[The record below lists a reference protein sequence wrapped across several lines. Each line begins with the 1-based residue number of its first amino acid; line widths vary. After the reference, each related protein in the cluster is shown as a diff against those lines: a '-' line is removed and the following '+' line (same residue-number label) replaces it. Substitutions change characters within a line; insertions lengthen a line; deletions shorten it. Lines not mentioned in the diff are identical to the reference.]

1 MAKEYISPKGI
12 FEPIGWSHA
21 VKVGSTIYVSGMVGF
36 DENRKVVAG
45 GFEAQ
50 TMKAFENIELALE
63 AAGASLK
70 DVVKMTV
77 YVTDMDNIVKFREIR
92 ARYFSPPMPTSTGVE
107 VSRLILPE
115 LLVEIE
121 AIAVIDRLS

>member
-1 MAKEYISPKGI
+1 MKKEYISPDAL
-12 FEPIGWSHA
+12 FEPMGWSHA
-21 VKVGSTIYVSGMVGF
+21 VRVDNTIYLAGMVGF
-36 DENRKVVAG
+36 DENRNVVPG

-50 TMKAFENIELALE
+50 TVKTFENIKLILE

-70 DVVKMTV
+70 DVVKLTV
-77 YVTDMDNIVKFREIR
+77 YVTDMNDIIKFREIR
-92 ARYFSPPMPTSTGVE
+92 ARYFSPPMPASTGVE

-121 AIAVIDRLS
+121 AIAVAG

>member
-1 MAKEYISPKGI
+1 MKKEHISPKVI
-12 FEPIGWSHA
+12 FEPMGWSHA
-21 VKVGSTIYVSGMVGF
+21 VKADNTVYLSGMVGF
-36 DENRKVVAG
+36 DEQRNTVEG

-50 TMKAFENIELALE
+50 TIKTFENIKLTLE

-77 YVTDMDNIVKFREIR
+77 YVTDMDNILKFREIR
-92 ARYFSPPMPTSTGVE
+92 ARYFSPPMPASTGIE

-121 AIAVIDRLS
+121 AIAVIDR

>member
-1 MAKEYISPKGI
+1 MEKEYVSPEGI

-21 VKVGSTIYVSGMVGF
+21 VKVGNTIYVSGMVGF
-36 DENRKVVAG
+36 DENREVVAG

-70 DVVKMTV
+70 DVVKLTV
-77 YVTDMDNIVKFREIR
+77 YVTDMGNIGKFREIR
-92 ARYFSPPMPTSTGVE
+92 ARYFSPPMPASTGVE

-121 AIAVIDRLS
+121 AIAVVD

>member
-1 MAKEYISPKGI
+1 MKKEYLSPKGL

-21 VKVGSTIYVSGMVGF
+21 VKAGNTIYLAGMVGF
-36 DENRKVVAG
+36 DEQRNIVAG
-45 GFEAQ
+45 GFEGQ
-50 TMKAFENIELALE
+50 TVKALENIKLVLE

-77 YVTDMDNIVKFREIR
+77 YLTDMDNIIKFREIR
-92 ARYFSPPMPTSTGVE
+92 ARYFSPPMPASTAVE
-107 VSRLILPE
+107 VSRLVLPE

-121 AIAVIDRLS
+121 AIAVVG

>member
-1 MAKEYISPKGI
+1 
-12 FEPIGWSHA
+12 
-21 VKVGSTIYVSGMVGF
+21 
-36 DENRKVVAG
+36 VAG

-50 TMKAFENIELALE
+50 TIKTFENIKLVLE

-70 DVVKMTV
+70 DVVKITV
-77 YVTDMDNIVKFREIR
+77 YVTDMDNIIKFREIR
-92 ARYFSPPMPTSTGVE
+92 ARYFSPPMPASTGVE

-121 AIAVIDRLS
+121 AIAVVS

>member
-1 MAKEYISPKGI
+1 MKKEPISPKGI
-12 FEPIGWSHA
+12 FEPMGWSHA
-21 VKVGSTIYVSGMVGF
+21 VKVANTIYLAGMVGF
-36 DENRKVVAG
+36 DEQRNIVEG

-50 TMKAFENIELALE
+50 TIKTFENIKLVLE

-70 DVVKMTV
+70 DVVKITV
-77 YVTDMDNIVKFREIR
+77 YVTDMDNIIKFREIR
-92 ARYFSPPMPTSTGVE
+92 ARYFSPPMPASTGVE

-121 AIAVIDRLS
+121 AIAVVN

>member
-1 MAKEYISPKGI
+1 MKKEYLSPQGL

-21 VKVGSTIYVSGMVGF
+21 VRVGNTIYLSGMVGF
-36 DENRKVVAG
+36 DKQRNIVAG

-50 TMKAFENIELALE
+50 TIKTFENIKLALE

-70 DVVKMTV
+70 DVVKITV
-77 YVTDMDNIVKFREIR
+77 YLTDMDNIVKFREIR
-92 ARYFSPPMPTSTGVE
+92 ARYFSPHMPASTGVE

-121 AIAVIDRLS
+121 AIAVVDK

>member
-1 MAKEYISPKGI
+1 MKKEYISPKGL

-21 VKVGSTIYVSGMVGF
+21 VKAGNTIYLAGMVGF
-36 DENRKVVAG
+36 DEQRNIVAG
-45 GFEAQ
+45 GFEGQ
-50 TMKAFENIELALE
+50 TVKALENIKLVLE

-77 YVTDMDNIVKFREIR
+77 YLTDMDNIIEFREIR
-92 ARYFSPPMPTSTGVE
+92 ARYFSPPMPASTGIE
-107 VSRLILPE
+107 VSRLVLPE

-121 AIAVIDRLS
+121 AIAVVG

>member
-1 MAKEYISPKGI
+1 MKREYISPEAL

-21 VKVGSTIYVSGMVGF
+21 VKVDNTIYLAGMVGF
-36 DENRKVVAG
+36 DENRKVVEG

-50 TMKAFENIELALE
+50 TIKTFENIKLTLE

-77 YVTDMDNIVKFREIR
+77 FVTDINNIIKFREIR
-92 ARYFSPPMPTSTGVE
+92 TRYFSPPMPASTGVE

-115 LLVEIE
+115 LIVEIE
-121 AIAVIDRLS
+121 AIAVVGK

>member
-1 MAKEYISPKGI
+1 MKKESISPKGI
-12 FEPIGWSHA
+12 FEPMGWSHA
-21 VKVGSTIYVSGMVGF
+21 VKVANTIYLAGMVGF
-36 DENRKVVAG
+36 DEQRNIVEG

-50 TMKAFENIELALE
+50 TIKTFENIKLVLE

-70 DVVKMTV
+70 DVVKITV
-77 YVTDMDNIVKFREIR
+77 YVTDMDDIIKFRESR
-92 ARYFSPPMPTSTGVE
+92 ARYFSPPMPASTGVE

-121 AIAVIDRLS
+121 AIAVVN

>member
-1 MAKEYISPKGI
+1 MKRENIAPEGL
-12 FEPIGWSHA
+12 FEPMGWSHA
-21 VKVGSTIYVSGMVGF
+21 IKVDNTIYLAGMVGF
-36 DENRKVVAG
+36 DEQRNVVDG

-50 TMKAFENIELALE
+50 TIKTFENIKLTLE
-63 AAGASLK
+63 AAGATLK
-70 DVVKMTV
+70 DVVKLTI

-92 ARYFSPPMPTSTGVE
+92 GRYFSPPLPASTGVE

-121 AIAVIDRLS
+121 AIAVVGN

>member
-1 MAKEYISPKGI
+1 MKKEYILPKAL
-12 FEPIGWSHA
+12 FEPLGWSHA
-21 VKVGSTIYVSGMVGF
+21 VKADNTIYLAGMVGF
-36 DENRKVVAG
+36 DENRNVVAG

-50 TMKAFENIELALE
+50 TVKTFENIKLTLE

-70 DVVKMTV
+70 DVVKMTI
-77 YVTDMDNIVKFREIR
+77 YVTDMKNIIKFREIR
-92 ARYFSPPMPTSTGVE
+92 ARYFSPPMPASTGVE

-121 AIAVIDRLS
+121 AIAVVDK

>member
-1 MAKEYISPKGI
+1 MRKEYISPNAL
-12 FEPIGWSHA
+12 FEPTGWSHA
-21 VKVGSTIYVSGMVGF
+21 VRAANTIYLAGMVGF

-50 TMKAFENIELALE
+50 TIKTFENIKLALE

-77 YVTDMDNIVKFREIR
+77 YVTDMGNIIKFREIR
-92 ARYFSPPMPTSTGVE
+92 GRYFSPPMPASTGVE
-107 VSRLILPE
+107 ISGLILPE

-121 AIAVIDRLS
+121 AIAVVDK